1 MALGAGVNQLCGATF
16 HLVQHYDD
24 IVQHVDTGTAQRVSY
39 DIVEGEGGITSVAI
53 ECAAVGRRFSREPTE
68 MKLFLIKNNNEFLSD
83 P

>member
-39 DIVEGEGGITSVAI
+39 ARVCDNTSVVI
-53 ECAAVGRRFSREPTE
+53 EWAAVGRRFSREPIII
-68 MKLFLIKNNNEFLSD
+68 KLFLIKNNN
-83 P
+83 